1 MTPEINNVVI
11 DDPDKKKEHS
21 SKKLLTE
28 KEIKKSVFYLVVK
41 RILDIL
47 FSLLGLIVLAIP
59 FVILSVVIFIDDP
72 HGSPFYSQ
80 PRVGRNG
87 KVFRFWKFRSMVV
100 GADKMVNDLQDQ
112 NEKDGPVF
120 KIKDDPRITNIGK
133 FIRKTSIDELPQLWN
148 VLKGDMSIVGPR
160 PPLPREVEM
169 YGEYERQRLLITPGL
184 TCYWQVC
191 NGRDDVGF
199 DEWVDMDIKYIRNRG
214 FVVDMELILRT
225 VAVVF
230 TGQGS

>member
-1 MTPEINNVVI
+1 MTPEI
-11 DDPDKKKEHS
+11 KKMAMPKAD
-21 SKKLLTE
+21 SKKRLLTE
-28 KEIKKSVFYLVVK
+28 DEIRANGFYLVVK
-41 RILDIL
+41 RLLDIVFSMLGIVALSWL
-47 FSLLGLIVLAIP
+47 FLIVA
-59 FVILSVVIFIDDP
+59 VIIFIDDP
-72 HGSPFYSQ
+72 HGSPFFSQ

-87 KVFRFWKFRSMVV
+87 KVFRFWKFRSMIV
-100 GADKMVNDLQDQ
+100 GADKLVGALQEQ

-120 KIKDDPRITNIGK
+120 KIKDDPRITRIGK

-160 PPLPREVEM
+160 PPLPCEVEK

-191 NGRDDVGF
+191 KGRDDVGF
-199 DEWVDMDIKYIRNRG
+199 DEWVDMDIKYIRNRS

-230 TGQGS
+230 TGQGN